1 MLLEAFHFD
10 LCSEEMSVG
19 RVRPYALLGRP
30 DWDEAAKTLGPIKL
44 GRVRGQW
51 TLSMTRYRGKNHTT
65 TPTVL
70 MKNAS
75 RPMSHAGGESAHFP
89 DEITEV
95 QQLE

>member
-44 GRVRGQW
+44 RRVRGLDSEHDQVQRQESHYH
-51 TLSMTRYRGKNHTT
+51 TSCAHEERFQTHVSCRRGVC
-65 TPTVL
+65 PF
-70 MKNAS
+70 S
-75 RPMSHAGGESAHFP
+75 R
-89 DEITEV
+89 
-95 QQLE
+95 